1 MKSNDLQ
8 QYFMM
13 LSCHEV
19 APIDSRLIK
28 TEISRFTILV
38 MVKIV
43 EAVER
48 ITLEKQLDEDVEPI
62 VEMNKFNVD
71 PRELDEFF
79 KIIQD
84 YRNIQTATRIH
95 FRPASPGY
103 CWQYHIHYL
112 NHLGIWQHILNKHLI
127 DQSSDQ
133 TWPKFCPI
141 L

>member
-19 APIDSRLIK
+19 VPIDSRLIK

-48 ITLEKQLDEDVEPI
+48 ITLEKQLDEDAGPI

-79 KIIQD
+79 KNYSRLQKHSNSNPD
-84 YRNIQTATRIH
+84 SFPSSFTEVLLAVPHSLSKSFGN
-95 FRPASPGY
+95 
-103 CWQYHIHYL
+103 L
-112 NHLGIWQHILNKHLI
+112 QHILNKHLI

-133 TWPKFCPI
+133 TWPEFCPI